1 MLKSNVRIQQ
11 PATKATKA
19 GKGLE
24 VVTNGFNGLAGKR
37 FHFIGVGGIGMSG
50 LAMLLLKHKAIVTGS
65 DQNPGE
71 TIDHLCE
78 FGADIKIGHKEHN
91 LNPQADAVVI
101 SAAIKEENPELKL
114 ARREGIRVY
123 KYAEMLG
130 KVFGFYQGIAIS
142 GTHGKSTTS
151 GWLAYLLKQAGI
163 EPNFVVGAV
172 VTQLAGSSGIGT
184 PFDSAQGRGP
194 LFVAEAC
201 EYDRSFLN
209 LKPQIAVILNI
220 EADHLDYYKD
230 EAEIVEAFRD
240 FALGTKNTGIII
252 VNGEDKNVAKII
264 ADPRLLE
271 NNRKIETFGFSENCN
286 YHPANIVEKD
296 GLYSFDV
303 YHNKELLGSTHISV
317 PGRHNVANALAVI
330 AAASNAGIATK
341 DILRLLPGFT
351 GVDRR
356 LMLKAKVNGIT
367 ILDDYAHHPTEIRA
381 SLKAIKEHYQPKR
394 LWCIFQPHQYSRT
407 RFLLDDFAESFKLA
421 DITIMPEIYFV
432 RDSQQSKKEVN
443 AQVLVDKIRAK
454 GSEALFIDGFDA
466 ICDYLTKQV
475 SAGDVVV
482 TMGAG
487 DVWKVSDGYIQWL
500 RKNS

>member
-1 MLKSNVRIQQ
+1 MLRTNVGIHQ
-11 PATKATKA
+11 PATRARR
-19 GKGLE
+19 GWE

-71 TIDHLCE
+71 TIDRLCQ

-91 LNPQADAVVI
+91 LAPDADAVVI

-172 VTQLAGSSGIGT
+172 VTQLAGSSGIG
-184 PFDSAQGRGP
+184 SGQH
-194 LFVAEAC
+194 FVAEAC

-240 FALGTKNTGIII
+240 FALGTKNSGVIV
-252 VNGEDKNVAKII
+252 VNGEDKNIAKII
-264 ADPRLLE
+264 SDPRLLE
-271 NNRKIETFGFSENCN
+271 NNRKIETFGFSEDCN

-317 PGRHNVANALAVI
+317 PGKHNVANALAVI
-330 AAASNAGIATK
+330 AAAQNAGIAAK

-356 LMLKAKVNGIT
+356 LMLKAKINGVT

-381 SLKAIKEHYQPKR
+381 SLKAIKEQYQPKR

-407 RFLLDDFAESFKLA
+407 RFLLADFAESFKLA

-443 AQVLVDKIRAK
+443 ARVLVDKIRAK

-475 SAGDVVV
+475 RSGDVVV

>member
-1 MLKSNVRIQQ
+1 MLRTNVGIHQ
-11 PATKATKA
+11 PATRARR
-19 GKGLE
+19 GWE

-91 LNPQADAVVI
+91 LAPDADAVVI

-172 VTQLAGSSGIGT
+172 VTQLAGSSGIG
-184 PFDSAQGRGP
+184 SGQH
-194 LFVAEAC
+194 FVAEAC

-240 FALGTKNTGIII
+240 FALGTKNSGVIV
-252 VNGEDKNVAKII
+252 VNGEDKNIAKII
-264 ADPRLLE
+264 SDPRLLE
-271 NNRKIETFGFSENCN
+271 NNRKIETFGFSEDCN

-317 PGRHNVANALAVI
+317 PGKHNVANALAVI
-330 AAASNAGIATK
+330 AAAQNAGIAAK

-356 LMLKAKVNGIT
+356 LMLKAKINGVT

-407 RFLLDDFAESFKLA
+407 RFLLADFAESFKLA

-443 AQVLVDKIRAK
+443 ARVLVDKIRAK

-475 SAGDVVV
+475 RSGDVVV

>member
-1 MLKSNVRIQQ
+1 MLRTNVRIHQ
-11 PATKATKA
+11 PATRA
-19 GKGLE
+19 GRGWE

-71 TIDHLCE
+71 TIDRLCQ

-91 LNPQADAVVI
+91 LDPQADAVVI

-130 KVFGFYQGIAIS
+130 KVFQFYQGIAIS

-151 GWLAYLLKQAGI
+151 GWLAYVLKLAGL

-172 VTQLAGSSGIGT
+172 VTQLAGSSGIG
-184 PFDSAQGRGP
+184 SGQH
-194 LFVAEAC
+194 FVAEAC

-240 FALGTKNTGIII
+240 FALGTKTGGVIIA
-252 VNGEDKNVAKII
+252 NGEDKNTKQILL
-264 ADPRLLE
+264 DSRLRG
-271 NNRKIETFGFSENCN
+271 NDRKVETFGFGKENN
-286 YHPANIVEKD
+286 FYADNIVEKD

-330 AAASNAGIATK
+330 ASAVNAGIAAK

-356 LMLKAKVNGIT
+356 LMLKAKINGVT

-394 LWCIFQPHQYSRT
+394 LWCVFQPHQYSRT
-407 RFLLDDFAESFKLA
+407 RFLLADFAESFKLA
-421 DITIMPEIYFV
+421 DITIVPEIYFV

-454 GSEALFIDGFDA
+454 GSQALFIDGFDA

-475 SAGDVVV
+475 RTGDVVV

-487 DVWKVSDGYIQWL
+487 DVWKVADEYIQWL
-500 RKNS
+500 GKNS

>member
-1 MLKSNVRIQQ
+1 MLRTNVGIHQ
-11 PATKATKA
+11 PATKSRR
-19 GKGLE
+19 GWE
-24 VVTNGFNGLAGKR
+24 VVTNGFNGLAAKR
-37 FHFIGVGGIGMSG
+37 FHFIGIGGIGMSG
-50 LAMLLLKHKAIVTGS
+50 LAMLVLKHKAIVTGS
-65 DQNPGE
+65 DQTPGE
-71 TIDHLCE
+71 TIEHLRQ

-130 KVFGFYQGIAIS
+130 KVFQFYQGIAVS

-151 GWLAYLLKQAGI
+151 GWLAYILKLAGL
-163 EPNFVVGAV
+163 EPNFVVGAI
-172 VTQLAGSSGIGT
+172 VTQLAGSSGVG
-184 PFDSAQGRGP
+184 SGQH
-194 LFVAEAC
+194 FVAEAC

-209 LKPQIAVILNI
+209 LKPQTAVILNI

-240 FALGTKNTGIII
+240 FALGTKNSGVIIA
-252 VNGEDKNVAKII
+252 NGEDKNLAKII

-271 NNRKIETFGFSENCN
+271 NNRKIETFGFSDNCN
-286 YHPANIVEKD
+286 YYPANIVEKD

-303 YHNKELLGSTHISV
+303 YHNKELLGKTRISV

-330 AAASNAGIATK
+330 AAATNAGLVTK

-356 LMLKAKVNGIT
+356 LMLKAKLNNIT
-367 ILDDYAHHPTEIRA
+367 IIDDYAHHPTEIRA

-421 DITIMPEIYFV
+421 DITILPEIYFV
-432 RDSQQSKKEVN
+432 RDSQQSRKEVN
-443 AQVLVDKIRAK
+443 SQVLVDKIKAR
-454 GSEALFIDGFDA
+454 GSHAMFIDGFDA

-475 SAGDVVV
+475 NAGDVVV

-487 DVWKVSDGYIQWL
+487 DVWKVADGYIQWL